1 MPTAPRPEDE
11 LSPDPRSPD
20 PQPPILI
27 RCAAPDDL
35 PALAALLQAVGWW
48 PALNAAAPAELHA
61 RIGPLLRQALQDD
74 SHTLLVAIDP
84 AGALLGYTAVHWL
97 PYLFL
102 PGPEGYISELF
113 VHPQARG
120 CGVGARLLEA
130 VAAEA
135 RRRGCSRLSLLN
147 NRSRDSY
154 ARKFYEKHGWEERPV
169 MANFIRKLE

>member
-1 MPTAPRPEDE
+1 MST
-11 LSPDPRSPD
+11 DPQTGDRRSPD
-20 PQPPILI
+20 QRSSIQV
-27 RCAAPDDL
+27 RCATLDDL
-35 PALAALLQAVGWW
+35 PALAQLLQAVGWW
-48 PALNAAAPAELHA
+48 PALAAAAPAELHA
-61 RIGPLLRQALQDD
+61 RLGPLLRQALQAD

-120 CGVGARLLEA
+120 RGIGARLLDA
-130 VAAEA
+130 AAAEA